1 MPTNTHT
8 CADTQT
14 EMLKVLTHGMEPC
27 HLRTSDDGLSWS
39 SYVSGD
45 TDPPLHANL
54 NVTEPPVVTFI
65 ALIIESSRYWLV
77 RSGTLN
83 MVRMMSCNPLVF
95 ILDTSLAALNS
106 GEGFFFFLHSR
117 QFIIT
122 WTSILKKQ
130 KLGTSTEPFMIF
142 WFCWGFCFYLFE
154 VRSLTVPRPQTL
166 ETDVSCYTF
175 FIISGC
181 KCTDGYEQPSL
192 DTRM

>member
-65 ALIIESSRYWLV
+65 ALIIESSRYWLM

-106 GEGFFFFLHSR
+106 GEGFFFFWFFFA
-117 QFIIT
+117 QP
-122 WTSILKKQ
+122 SIYYNLNIN
-130 KLGTSTEPFMIF
+130 TEKTEAWNEHWAFYDFLILLR
-142 WFCWGFCFYLFE
+142 WFCFYLFE

-175 FIISGC
+175 
-181 KCTDGYEQPSL
+181 L
-192 DTRM
+192 